1 MNTDLFDL
9 FEKTY
14 TYGKNYLISAPTGSG
29 KTHIAKYLL
38 NKERGIVVYISPL
51 KALSREVYKAV
62 KEKRAKY
69 VDSDVYEDDLRYFP
83 YEALL
88 TTYEKFD
95 SSVRHNYRWL
105 RDVSLLIIDEIHNV
119 ESDRGL
125 SLENVVL
132 WAKKNSVP
140 IVALS
145 ATIGSVEQ
153 YKKWLNAE
161 LIKVDKRKV
170 PLHECIAFPFF
181 IKCYD
186 NNRVIPLEKRKL
198 KNVKLDLLLS
208 TLNYILSL
216 GKNAL
221 VFVRSRSSAE
231 TLADTLKKFSIPAL
245 PYHSGLT
252 YEIRDE
258 TLNKFMKGEVKV
270 LVSTTAL
277 GQGVNLPVYA
287 TVFYDISLPNVDE
300 KGEFKGWRDLTPAE
314 FKQIA
319 GRAGRPNFDNEGMA
333 IVIAERIKEM
343 DKVAKIYFNSDKQ
356 ENKSEEKVNF
366 TLENL
371 TLGIISWN
379 ETTSKGL
386 QELADESFSF
396 RNKNV
401 EDALQY
407 LVKQSLVNEN
417 SGVYKLTELGRAVS
431 LSYIDVSALNGF
443 PLNTDFDPLEVVSTS
458 PEVVQTLRGCD
469 DGKELINKWANGED
483 ISSLCMKLSAKDLE
497 EVISTARWI
506 SFALYRVLKAL
517 RHKKVGEALELY
529 ERIKYGLP
537 KEGVEM
543 IKSGIPRDEAKELI
557 QRGVKSLDE
566 ACIMQDFLG
575 ISIPC
580 KRFHEELRE
589 FVDENYKKEVDKE
602 DPRVE
607 ALKKFGIITEEYKW
621 KEYKEVK
628 KEKIV

>member
-1 MNTDLFDL
+1 MSTDLFDL
-9 FEKTY
+9 FQRTY
-14 TYGKNYLISAPTGSG
+14 VYGKNYLVSAPTGSG

-51 KALSREVYKAV
+51 KALSREVYKSV
-62 KEKRAKY
+62 KDKRAKY

-95 SSVRHNYRWL
+95 SSIRHRYSWL
-105 RDVSLLIIDEIHNV
+105 KDVSLLIIDEIHNV

-125 SLENVVL
+125 SIENVVL
-132 WAKKNSVP
+132 WAKRNSVP
-140 IVALS
+140 IIALS
-145 ATIGSVEQ
+145 ATISNIEK
-153 YKKWLNAE
+153 YKSWLNAE
-161 LIKVDKRKV
+161 LIKVEKRKV
-170 PLHECIAFPFF
+170 PLHECVAFPFI

-186 NNRVIPLEKRKL
+186 NNKVIPIERKGL
-198 KNVKLDLLLS
+198 KNVKLDLLIG

-231 TLADTLKKFSIPAL
+231 TLAETLKKFSIPAL

-252 YEIRDE
+252 YEVRDE

-287 TVFYDISLPNVDE
+287 TIFYDVSLPDSDE
-300 KGEFKGWRDLTPAE
+300 KGGFKGWRDLTPAE

-319 GRAGRPNFDNEGMA
+319 GRAGRPNFDKEGMA
-333 IVIAERIKEM
+333 IVITESVKEM
-343 DKVAKIYFNSDKQ
+343 NKVVSKYFASQ
-356 ENKSEEKVNF
+356 SEEERKVSF

-371 TLGIISWN
+371 TIGIISWR
-379 ETTSKGL
+379 ETTSEEL
-386 QELADESFSF
+386 QELIDESFTF
-396 RNKNV
+396 KGKKV
-401 EDALQY
+401 EEALQY
-407 LVKQSLVNEN
+407 LLKQGLVTND
-417 SGVYKLTELGRAVS
+417 SGIYKLTELGKAVS
-431 LSYIDVSALNGF
+431 LSYIDVSALSSF
-443 PLNTDFDPLEVVSTS
+443 PLDGDFDPLEVVSKS
-458 PEVVQTLRGCD
+458 PEVIQALRGCD
-469 DGKELINKWANGED
+469 EGKELIEKWANGED

-506 SFALYRVLKAL
+506 SFALFRVLKAL
-517 RHKKVGEALELY
+517 RHKKTREALELY

-543 IKSGIPRDEAKELI
+543 VRSGMPRDKAKELI
-557 QRGVKSLDE
+557 QMGVKSLDE

-589 FVDENYKKEVDKE
+589 FVNENYGKEVDKE

-607 ALKKFGIITEEYKW
+607 ALKRFGIITEDYKW
-621 KEYKEVK
+621 KEYKRK
-628 KEKIV
+628 

>member
-1 MNTDLFDL
+1 MSTDLFDL
-9 FEKTY
+9 FQKTY
-14 TYGKNYLISAPTGSG
+14 VYGKNYLISAPTGSG
-29 KTHIAKYLL
+29 KTYIAKYLL

-51 KALSREVYKAV
+51 KALSREVYKSV
-62 KEKRAKY
+62 KDKRAKY

-95 SSVRHNYRWL
+95 SSIRHRYHWL
-105 RDVSLLIIDEIHNV
+105 KDVSLLIIDEIHNV

-125 SLENVVL
+125 SIENVVL

-140 IVALS
+140 IIALS
-145 ATIGSVEQ
+145 ATISNVEK
-153 YKKWLNAE
+153 YKSWLNAE
-161 LIKVDKRKV
+161 LIKVEKRKV
-170 PLHECIAFPFF
+170 PLHECVAFPFI

-186 NNRVIPLEKRKL
+186 NNKVIPIERKGL
-198 KNVKLDLLLS
+198 KNVKLDLLIG
-208 TLNYILSL
+208 TLNYIISL

-231 TLADTLKKFSIPAL
+231 TLAETLKKFSISAL

-252 YEIRDE
+252 YEVRDE

-287 TVFYDISLPNVDE
+287 TVFYDVTLPDTDE

-333 IVIAERIKEM
+333 IVITESIKEM
-343 DKVAKIYFNSDKQ
+343 NRVVKKYFSSQ
-356 ENKSEEKVNF
+356 SEEERKVGF

-371 TLGIISWN
+371 TIGMISWN
-379 ETTSKGL
+379 ETTSEKL
-386 QELADESFSF
+386 QELIDESFTF
-396 RNKNV
+396 KGKNV
-401 EDALQY
+401 EEALQY
-407 LVKQSLVNEN
+407 LLKQGLVTKD
-417 SGVYKLTELGRAVS
+417 SGIYKLTELGKAVS
-431 LSYIDVSALNGF
+431 LSYIDVSALSSF
-443 PLNTDFDPLEVVSTS
+443 PLNADFDPLEVISKS
-458 PEVVQTLRGCD
+458 PEVIQALRGCD
-469 DGKELINKWANGED
+469 EGKELIEKWANGED

-517 RHKKVGEALELY
+517 RHKKAREAFELY

-543 IKSGIPRDEAKELI
+543 VKSGMPKDKVKELI
-557 QRGVKSLDE
+557 QMGVKSLDE

-580 KRFHEELRE
+580 KGFHEELRE
-589 FVDENYKKEVDKE
+589 FVNENYGKEVDKD

-607 ALKKFGIITEEYKW
+607 ALKRFGIITEDYKW
-621 KEYKEVK
+621 KEYKRK
-628 KEKIV
+628 S